1 MDTKDELVSHIKSWL
16 QIDNDISSLQKQIKE
31 LRENKKQLTNSLVDV
46 MKNNDIDC
54 FDITNGKLIYSKSK
68 IKKPINKK
76 SLLEALQVY
85 FKDNT
90 ELAQNVS
97 QHILDNREETVK
109 ESIRHKKIN

>member
-1 MDTKDELVSHIKSWL
+1 MSTKDELVSHIKSWL
-16 QIDNDISSLQKQIKE
+16 QYDNDISNLQKQIKE
-31 LRENKKQLTNSLVDV
+31 LRENKKNLTSSLVDI
-46 MKNNDIDC
+46 MKENEIDC

-68 IKKPINKK
+68 VKKPINKK
-76 SLLEALQVY
+76 SLLEALQIY